1 MTLNL
6 IDKIGDYNPQLFR
19 EIKGSWKTFNVVIA
33 LAISLISQAGVVLY
47 QFGDFPNETYSIHKP
62 FCNLTTAERFNFEQ
76 NYLSSVYC
84 PLENIDMQGWWQ
96 NCWENIFMAL
106 SVMFIFT
113 LLVPGTYLL
122 INNLAQE
129 ESRGTFNFLR
139 LSPQSA
145 VSILTGKMLGVP
157 IVLYLTISTA
167 LPLHFWSGLSAKIHL
182 SYIFSFY
189 IITTVSCIFFY
200 SAALFF
206 GLISHWFS
214 GFLPWLASFAVLM
227 FLITSIP
234 LTLHGQNVHSTA
246 TWLRLLSPFEMMIYL
261 FPRSTNLS
269 SQQLQFFYLPLGASL
284 LGFLSLYLFNY
295 GFGIYWFWQAIKRR
309 FDNPSGTILSKG
321 QSYLLVASYQV
332 VLWGFTLQYVNY
344 PVSYPHNLSSANTY
358 YDVNRQIGENWILIA
373 VFNLLLLFALLA
385 ILLPHRQTIQDWA
398 RYRHQNFSSSQ
409 TARNKSWWHDF
420 IWGEKSPSLVA
431 IMINLLIVTT
441 PLVIWILLAPV
452 LNIHHNDSIDWVN
465 SFGRIKAI
473 LAVVF
478 FISLMMIYATLAQ
491 IILLMKN
498 PKPSFWAIGIVGA
511 AMFFPPIILGT
522 LGITHDENS
531 LIWLFSTF
539 PWAGMKNSAISSIF
553 MALLAEFSIL
563 ALLNIRLIKQVK
575 LAGESATK
583 ALLTGR

>member
-76 NYLSSVYC
+76 NSLSSAYC

-129 ESRGTFNFLR
+129 ESRGTFN
-139 LSPQSA
+139 
-145 VSILTGKMLGVP
+145 
-157 IVLYLTISTA
+157 
-167 LPLHFWSGLSAKIHL
+167 
-182 SYIFSFY
+182 
-189 IITTVSCIFFY
+189 
-200 SAALFF
+200 
-206 GLISHWFS
+206 
-214 GFLPWLASFAVLM
+214 
-227 FLITSIP
+227 
-234 LTLHGQNVHSTA
+234 
-246 TWLRLLSPFEMMIYL
+246 
-261 FPRSTNLS
+261 
-269 SQQLQFFYLPLGASL
+269 
-284 LGFLSLYLFNY
+284 
-295 GFGIYWFWQAIKRR
+295 
-309 FDNPSGTILSKG
+309 
-321 QSYLLVASYQV
+321 
-332 VLWGFTLQYVNY
+332 
-344 PVSYPHNLSSANTY
+344 
-358 YDVNRQIGENWILIA
+358 
-373 VFNLLLLFALLA
+373 
-385 ILLPHRQTIQDWA
+385 
-398 RYRHQNFSSSQ
+398 NFSSSQ